1 MLLSEF
7 HRLRIAADGCSSLEQ
22 YIAEEGSSLPEECY
36 PADGSRYAPIKILIF
51 IWELT
56 HDFNFRKLRAISG
69 MTQAEFVREYR
80 IPRRTIEHWDVGER
94 TPPPY
99 VLELLAADVV
109 SAKIKEVM
117 GEN

>member
-1 MLLSEF
+1 MLLTEF
-7 HRLRIAADGCSSLEQ
+7 HRLRIDAEECSSLDE
-22 YIAEEGSSLPEECY
+22 YIVEEGGSLPEECY

-51 IWELT
+51 IWELA

-80 IPRRTIEHWDVGER
+80 IPRSTIEHWDVSER
-94 TPPPY
+94 TPPSY

-109 SAKIKEVM
+109 SEKIKEVM

>member
-7 HRLRIAADGCSSLEQ
+7 HRLRIDAEDCSSLEQ
-22 YIAEEGSSLPEECY
+22 YIAEEGGSLPEECY
-36 PADGSRYAPIKILIF
+36 SADGSGDAPIKILTI
-51 IWELT
+51 IWELA
-56 HDFNFRKLRAISG
+56 HDFCASKVRAVSG

-80 IPRRTIEHWDVGER
+80 IPRRTIEHWDADER

-117 GEN
+117 EEN

>member
-7 HRLRIAADGCSSLEQ
+7 HRLRIAAEECSSLDE
-22 YIAEEGSSLPEECY
+22 YIVEEGGSLPEECY
-36 PADGSRYAPIKILIF
+36 PADMSAEKPIKIMSI
-51 IWELT
+51 IWELA
-56 HDFNFRKLRAISG
+56 HDFCASKVRAISG

-94 TPPPY
+94 TPPSY
-99 VLELLAADVV
+99 VLELLAADVL
-109 SAKIKEVM
+109 SSKIKEVM

>member
-7 HRLRIAADGCSSLEQ
+7 HRLRIDAEDCSSLDE
-22 YIAEEGSSLPEECY
+22 YIAEEGGSLPEECY
-36 PADGSRYAPIKILIF
+36 PADMSAEKTIKIMSI
-51 IWELT
+51 IWELA
-56 HDFNFRKLRAISG
+56 HDFNYKKLRAISG

-80 IPRRTIEHWDVGER
+80 IPRRTVEHWDVGER
-94 TPPPY
+94 TPPSY

-117 GEN
+117 EEN

>member
-1 MLLSEF
+1 MLLSDF
-7 HRLRIAADGCSSLEQ
+7 HRLRIDAEDCSSLDEF
-22 YIAEEGSSLPEECY
+22 IAEVGGSLPEECY
-36 PADGSRYAPIKILIF
+36 PADMSAEKPIKIMSI
-51 IWELT
+51 IWELA

-80 IPRRTIEHWDVGER
+80 IPRRTVEHWDVGER

-109 SAKIKEVM
+109 SAQIKEVM
-117 GEN
+117 EEN

>member
-7 HRLRIAADGCSSLEQ
+7 HRLRIAAEDCSSLEQ

-36 PADGSRYAPIKILIF
+36 PADGSRYAPIKILSI
-51 IWELT
+51 IWELA
-56 HDFNFRKLRAISG
+56 HDFNFKKLRAISG
-69 MTQAEFVREYR
+69 MSQAEFVREYH
-80 IPRRTIEHWDVGER
+80 IPRRTVEHWDVGER
-94 TPPPY
+94 TPPSY

-117 GEN
+117 EEN

>member
-7 HRLRIAADGCSSLEQ
+7 HRLRIAAEDCSSLEQ
-22 YIAEEGSSLPEECY
+22 YIAEEGGSLPGECY

-51 IWELT
+51 IWELA
-56 HDFNFRKLRAISG
+56 HDFSFRNIRAISG

-109 SAKIKEVM
+109 SAKIKEM
-117 GEN
+117 MEEN